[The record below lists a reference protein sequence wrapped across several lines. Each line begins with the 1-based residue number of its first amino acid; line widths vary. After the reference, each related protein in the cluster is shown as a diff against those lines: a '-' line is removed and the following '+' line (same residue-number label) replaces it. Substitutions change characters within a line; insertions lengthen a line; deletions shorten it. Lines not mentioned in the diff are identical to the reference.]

1 MCRSLV
7 LHTCC
12 IYDSIAISCQ
22 NLVPAV
28 SICISPKEHSLYNT
42 YVVNKPITGPP
53 KIPIGVMYD
62 STPSNSTSWSA
73 GWRIVHARQHQTG
86 RTAETHQNDAQKNSQ
101 SAQSH
106 CRDESR
112 NQNDSKIPKSSP
124 DATDSPTHKNVKI
137 EHRTHVN
144 ESQGIQIN
152 MHL

>member
-1 MCRSLV
+1 LCRSLV

-112 NQNDSKIPKSSP
+112 NQNDSKRYQKARP
-124 DATDSPTHKNVKI
+124 TRPTHRHTKMSKSNI
-137 EHRTHVN
+137 AH
-144 ESQGIQIN
+144 
-152 MHL
+152 M